1 MSSTTVFVPGTVYW
15 AKIVGRK
22 SLVDNYERTGKEW
35 AYELVPDDVSFLKEH
50 RLMDR
55 LKDKEDP
62 KNPDKGDFLVLK
74 KPELDKD
81 GNENKPIT
89 IYDADGAEWGED
101 RLLGNGTRVVAKL
114 AIRDWGVGKKKSI
127 FTQAL
132 RVEELVPYVSDAF
145 GAYDGGKKAK
155 APPSDFED
163 DAPEKPASKTRAKQP
178 VADLDDDLPF

>member
-1 MSSTTVFVPGTVYW
+1 MSNSTTVFVPGTVYW

-35 AYELVPDDVSFLKEH
+35 TYELVPDDISFLKEH

-62 KNPDKGDFLVLK
+62 KNPDKGDFLILK
-74 KPELDKD
+74 KPELNKD
-81 GNENKPIT
+81 GEENAPIT
-89 IYDADGAEWGED
+89 IYDSEGNPWGED

-114 AIRDWGVGKKKSI
+114 RIMDWGVGKKKSI
-127 FTQAL
+127 YTTAL
-132 RVEELVPYVSDAF
+132 RVESLVPYEGNAF
-145 GAYDGGKKAK
+145 SAYDAETPKDFADEATEDTPKK
-155 APPSDFED
+155 APP
-163 DAPEKPASKTRAKQP
+163 KGRGKQP